1 MSDMNGKVALITG
14 ASSGIGR
21 ATAEAFAARGG
32 HVVLAARRKE
42 EMEELARE
50 IRAGGGK
57 ATFEVTD
64 VAIAG
69 DVERM
74 VGHAIESFGRLDYA
88 VNNAGIEGKFA
99 PISELREEEFD
110 RVMDVNLKGTFL
122 CLQHEARAMLA
133 AGRGGEIVNVGS
145 VNSFLGYP
153 TGSAYVT
160 SKHALIGLTSSVSA
174 ELAPRGI
181 RQSRLPRLH
190 RYAHASPRPRH
201 IRRRLI
207 RQSTHSA
214 RPSKTRRP
222 TRRNRANDC
231 LPMLRRSQ
239 LHLRHHA
246 NPRRR
251 LHADH
256 LSRATLRLQSPIGVS
271 SLFRVLWWIV
281 RGPSDAAV
289 AFRTS
294 GSAAQTGPDR

>member
-21 ATAEAFAARGG
+21 ATAEAFAARGA

-42 EMEELARE
+42 EMGELARE

-133 AGRGGEIVNVGS
+133 AGRGGAIVNVGS

-181 RQSRLPRLH
+181 RVNLVCPGFIDTPMHH
-190 RYAHASPRPRH
+190 RG
-201 IRRRLI
+201 
-207 RQSTHSA
+207 
-214 RPSKTRRP
+214 
-222 TRRNRANDC
+222 RALLGDALYDN
-231 LPMLRRSQ
+231 LLSQRVHLRRAG
-239 LHLRHHA
+239 R
-246 NPRRR
+246 PEE
-251 LHADH
+251 
-256 LSRATLRLQSPIGVS
+256 I
-271 SLFRVLWWIV
+271 
-281 RGPSDAAV
+281 
-289 AFRTS
+289 
-294 GSAAQTGPDR
+294 AQTIAFLCSDEASYISGTTLTPDGGFTLTI